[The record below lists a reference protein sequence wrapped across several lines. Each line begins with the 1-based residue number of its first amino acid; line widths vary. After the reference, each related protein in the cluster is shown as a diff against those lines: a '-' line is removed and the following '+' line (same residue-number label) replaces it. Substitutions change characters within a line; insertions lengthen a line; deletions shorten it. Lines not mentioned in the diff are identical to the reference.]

1 MDIEHISRQ
10 SYRLSVVVA
19 IVLSA
24 IVVTFAA
31 VVGRG
36 TLNLKG
42 ALMLDEPTDVTVI
55 ALVEPRLATGAK
67 ITGINFLRK
76 EDEVNGR
83 ATFAYHV
90 TISNEDN
97 LFVKIY
103 FDVLVNE
110 WRIAHLENL
119 HGGPSTETPP
129 QQ

>member
-10 SYRLSVVVA
+10 SYRLSVLVA

-55 ALVEPRLATGAK
+55 ALVEPRLATGTK
-67 ITGINFLRK
+67 ITGIDFLRK
-76 EDEVNGR
+76 EDEVNDR
-83 ATFAYHV
+83 PTFAYHIA
-90 TISNEDN
+90 ISNEDN

-103 FDVLVNE
+103 FDVLVSE
-110 WRIAHLENL
+110 WRIARLENL
-119 HGGPSTETPP
+119 HGGPSTET
-129 QQ
+129 Q